1 MENNQIIYKGVVL
14 HPGQKRIVDEI
25 FANDKFFN
33 TIVTSRQWGKSMLAY
48 NLMLFYGINN
58 KKINVVWASPTHSQA
73 KYALTNIEKAI
84 KNSGVVLSVNK
95 SERRIELINGS
106 TLYFTGTE
114 SFDNFRGINT
124 HYLFADEAA
133 YIPSSAYEVL
143 IPSMA
148 TVGRKAF
155 FISTP
160 KGKSNKFYSFFQLG
174 QQEDN
179 EMYQSYRGLLEE
191 NPYRNEALIESER
204 ISLPSYIFEQE
215 YNGVFLDSE
224 FSLFKNLND
233 IAINDFQS
241 PKANEKYFAGLD
253 LGRTND
259 YTVLT
264 ILNKNKEV
272 VKVYRDRQKS
282 WDTIIANVVNYLKQY
297 NNAYCFVESNSIGDV
312 VYELIKKQYNNAYP
326 YGTYNNKPQ
335 LIESLIIEFEQK
347 HITIPKKE
355 VFPELYNELSVFEFK
370 YSPKQRTIQ
379 YSAPAGHNDDTVMSL
394 ALSNLCYEKYN
405 KAQGLII
412 GY

>member
-1 MENNQIIYKGVVL
+1 MSKQINYKGIVL

-33 TIVTSRQWGKSMLAY
+33 TIVTSRQWGKSVLAY
-48 NLMLFYGINN
+48 NLMLYYGINN
-58 KKINVVWASPTHSQA
+58 KKVNVVWASPTHSQA

-84 KNSGVVLSVNK
+84 KNSGVILSINK
-95 SERRIELINGS
+95 TERRIELINGS

-124 HYLFADEAA
+124 HYLFVDEAA
-133 YIPSSAYEVL
+133 YVPTSAYDVL
-143 IPSMA
+143 IPSMS

-160 KGKSNKFYSFFQLG
+160 KGKVNKFHDYYQLG
-174 QQEDN
+174 LQEDN
-179 EMYQSYRGLLEE
+179 KMYKSYRGLLEE
-191 NPYRNEALIESER
+191 NPYRNVELIESER
-204 ISLPSYIFEQE
+204 LSLPSYIFEQE
-215 YNGVFLDSE
+215 YNGNFLDSE
-224 FSLFKNLND
+224 FSLFKNLNAV
-233 IAINDFQS
+233 AIGNMKLPQ
-241 PKANEKYFAGLD
+241 ANKKYYAGLD

-264 ILNKNKEV
+264 ILDENKEV

-282 WDTIIANVVNYLKQY
+282 WNVIINNVVNNLKQY
-297 NNAYCFVESNSIGDV
+297 NNAHCFVESNSIGDV

-326 YGTYNNKPQ
+326 FGTYSNKPQ
-335 LIESLIIEFEQK
+335 LIESLIVEFEQQ
-347 HITIPKKE
+347 HIIIPNKNI
-355 VFPELYNELSVFEFK
+355 FPELYNELSSFEFK
-370 YSPKQRTIQ
+370 YSPKQRTVQ
-379 YSAPAGHNDDTVMSL
+379 YSAPPGLNDDTVMSL
-394 ALSNLCYEKYN
+394 ALANLCYKKYN